1 MFSSGQLVFGVIF
14 FIVFSAIIIYTYFKD
29 KKLHVRYYKG
39 SIWIL
44 IAFIAFISLI
54 ALIKFMFS

>member
-1 MFSSGQLVFGVIF
+1 MFSTGQLVFGVIF
-14 FIVFSAIIIYTYFKD
+14 FIVFSTIITYTYFKD

>member
-29 KKLHVRYYKG
+29 KKLHARYYKG